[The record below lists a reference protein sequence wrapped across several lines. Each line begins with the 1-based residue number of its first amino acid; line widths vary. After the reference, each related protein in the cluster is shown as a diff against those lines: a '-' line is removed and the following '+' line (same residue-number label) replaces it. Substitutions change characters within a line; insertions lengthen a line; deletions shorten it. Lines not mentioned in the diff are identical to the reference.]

1 MNLQHYPQSREGSFT
16 NTVFTR
22 VLSIILCSFCFFF
35 VANAQNYYQ
44 VTSNSLSVRSR
55 PSSKAKVLGR
65 LNKGDKIA
73 VESSKSGW
81 ATITY
86 KKKKGYVLFKYLK
99 AVEEPKQSSPSKND
113 HAQNKDNYTSK
124 DNDKNTKKDKAKD
137 TQKADDITT
146 YDELLYTTT
155 QSHSYKVKSKKASVY
170 KEPSTK
176 SKRLGTLNRNEKVT
190 IEDLDNEWGHINYKE
205 QDGYVLK
212 SDFEILPDVASNKK
226 QEKEKEKEKKAK
238 TNNKTQKPS
247 EPHKFAHA
255 LFVEGSGSY
264 TNFLGAPAPVSPVFG
279 FGFGADVAYEF
290 AKKNLVTN
298 KLEGYFAEASV
309 GYARK
314 GSGAYPLD
322 YIIARVYPGGYRY
335 SVSNKIQLMGKIG
348 GYFGYSFSS
357 IEGYD
362 DCNIDIGVVVAI
374 GVSYDKYSLWGSYEH
389 GFKKF
394 TNLKMN
400 NMAAYLTFSYR
411 FFLK

>member
-1 MNLQHYPQSREGSFT
+1 MNLQHYPKSREGSFT

-35 VANAQNYYQ
+35 VANAQSYYQ

-99 AVEEPKQSSPSKND
+99 AVEEPKQSSSSKND
-113 HAQNKDNYTSK
+113 QAQNKDNYTSK
-124 DNDKNTKKDKAKD
+124 ENAKNTKKDKAKD
-137 TQKADDITT
+137 TPKSDDITT

-155 QSHSYKVKSKKASVY
+155 QSHNYKVKSKKASVY

-176 SKRLGTLNRNEKVT
+176 SKRLGTLNRNDKVT
-190 IEDLDNEWGHINYKE
+190 IEDLDNEWGHINYKKH
-205 QDGYVLK
+205 DGYVLK

-226 QEKEKEKEKKAK
+226 QEKEKTAK
-238 TNNKTQKPS
+238 TNKYSKAK

-255 LFVEGSGSY
+255 LFAEGYGCY
-264 TNFLGAPAPVSPVFG
+264 TNFMCSSVSPVFG

-335 SVSNKIQLMGKIG
+335 SVSDKIQLMGKAG

-362 DCNIDIGVVVAI
+362 DCNIDYGVVGAI
-374 GVSYDKYSLWGSYEH
+374 GVSYDKYSLWVSYEH